1 VPEILMQLDVAAG
14 QEAVWEALT
23 THQGIT
29 SWWTTR
35 AEVPEGQG
43 AVLKLSF
50 PDAPIT
56 WDLRVDQ
63 ARQPQRLVW
72 HCVGGPP
79 QWVDTE
85 VAFVLSPAAQGDA
98 TTVRFDHVGWREADQ
113 MFRVVTFGWGQMLSR
128 LKGFLDSGKAMP
140 YFDF

>member
-14 QEAVWEALT
+14 QEAVWEAIT

-35 AEVPEGQG
+35 AEVPEGAG

-56 WDLRVDQ
+56 WDLRVDE
-63 ARQPQRLVW
+63 ARRPERLVW

-79 QWVDTE
+79 QWVDTD
-85 VAFVLSPAAQGDA
+85 VTFALSPATQGDG
-98 TTVRFDHVGWREADQ
+98 TTVRFDHAGWRDTDQ
-113 MFRVVTFGWGQMLSR
+113 MFRIVTFGWGQMLSR
-128 LKGFLDSGKAMP
+128 LKGYLDSGKAMP

>member
-14 QEAVWEALT
+14 QEAAWQALT

-50 PDAPIT
+50 PDAPVT
-56 WDLRVDQ
+56 WDLRVDH

-113 MFRVVTFGWGQMLSR
+113 MFRVVTFGWGQVLSR
-128 LKGFLDSGKAMP
+128 LKAFLDSGKATP

>member
-14 QEAVWEALT
+14 QEAAWEALT

-35 AEVPEGQG
+35 AEVPEGPG
-43 AVLKLSF
+43 AVLK
-50 PDAPIT
+50 
-56 WDLRVDQ
+56 
-63 ARQPQRLVW
+63 
-72 HCVGGPP
+72 P

-85 VAFVLSPAAQGDA
+85 VAFALSPAAEGEG